1 MRDLRVGEKEEWS
14 SPAEPCWMRTGCENI
29 WDAILWAYK
38 DYREST
44 PPQRLVIQR
53 QRLGEEV
60 VFERPTGDVLHEVIQ
75 IMQSDDN
82 DSDDKKIFHT
92 FIPPR
97 VQKTRLATLVERTM
111 NETDDNHSMEDALI
125 TNSILLAGERI
136 NKKFNSG
143 EFSVDDIRPYLE
155 NYVKNTLQN
164 LEMDQ
169 KNVSFDILRKVC
181 KDVGFDLLLIAP
193 NERVLFDSH
202 GSLDNSKNN
211 KQETI
216 IVLAHPD
223 GSYDSLGRFSFT
235 RDGSKKIT
243 RLFPPDDDVII
254 SLRQATL

>member
-60 VFERPTGDVLHEVIQ
+60 SLERPTGDALYEVIQ
-75 IMQSDDN
+75 IMQTDDN

-97 VQKTRLATLVERTM
+97 VQKTQLATLVERTL
-111 NETDDNHSMEDALI
+111 NETDNTHSLKDVLI
-125 TNSILLAGERI
+125 TNSVLLAGERI

-143 EFSVDDIRPYLE
+143 EFSVDEIRPYLE
-155 NYVKNTLQN
+155 TYIKNTLQN
-164 LEMDQ
+164 LDLEQ

-181 KDVGFDLLLIAP
+181 KDVGFNLLLIAP
-193 NERVLFDSH
+193 NERVLFDSQD
-202 GSLDNSKNN
+202 GRKNEM
-211 KQETI
+211 ETI
-216 IVLAHPD
+216 VVLAHPT

-235 RDGSKKIT
+235 RDGSKKIA
-243 RLFPPDDDVII
+243 RLFPPDDDVITA
-254 SLRQATL
+254 LRQGVATV